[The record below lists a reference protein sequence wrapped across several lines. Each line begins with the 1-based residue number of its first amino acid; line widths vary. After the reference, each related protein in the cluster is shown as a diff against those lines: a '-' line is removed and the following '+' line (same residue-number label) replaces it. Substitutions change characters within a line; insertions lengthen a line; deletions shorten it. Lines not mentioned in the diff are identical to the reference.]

1 MRRNETK
8 AVALG
13 GMLVALAVVV
23 MCMGGLIPVATF
35 VCPMLCI
42 MMLKIVLARC
52 GSRMGWA
59 WYGAVAILSLLLGP
73 DKEAAAVFLFLGY
86 YPIIKPWLDGRK
98 LQWLLKGLLFN
109 GAILVMYW
117 VLLRLLGM
125 EELTAEFAELGTVM
139 TVVMLIMG
147 NITFFLLDRLLG
159 MNFRKRESHG

>member
-1 MRRNETK
+1 MRRNEAK

-13 GMLVALAVVV
+13 SVLAALAIVI

-35 VCPMLCI
+35 VCPMLCMLI
-42 MMLKIVLARC
+42 LKIVLARC

-59 WYGAVAILSLLLGP
+59 WYAAVAILSLLLGP

-86 YPIIKPWLDGRK
+86 YPIIKPWLDGWK
-98 LQWLLKGLLFN
+98 MQWLLKGLLFN
-109 GAILVMYW
+109 CAILAMYW

-139 TVVMLIMG
+139 TVVMLVMG

-159 MNFRKRESHG
+159 MSFRKRKSHG